1 MGAYKYLEEISK
13 KKQSDVMRFLLRVRC
28 WEYRQLHA
36 IHRASRPSRPDKA
49 RRLGYKAKQ
58 GYVIY
63 RVRVRRGNRKRHNP
77 KGQVYGKPVHQGINE
92 LKLQKS
98 KRAVAEQRVGKRCR
112 NLRVLNSYWVNQDS
126 TFKFY
131 EVILVDPT
139 HKAIRRDPRINWIA
153 GVNHKRRDARGLTS
167 AGRKSRGVGKGHLYN
182 NTRGGGRYHNWK
194 RNNTLSLRRYR

>member
-28 WEYRQLHA
+28 WEYRQMHA

-63 RVRVRRGNRKRHNP
+63 RVRVRRGNRKRPNP
-77 KGQVYGKPVHQGINE
+77 KGQVYGKPVHQGISE

-98 KRAVAEQRVGKRCR
+98 KRAVAEQRVGKRCA
-112 NLRVLNSYWVNQDS
+112 NLRVFNSYWVNQDS

-153 GVNHKRRDARGLTS
+153 KTVHKRREARGLTS
-167 AGRKSRGVGKGHLYN
+167 AGRKNRGVGKGHRFN
-182 NTRGGGRYHNWK
+182 NTSGGGRYHNWK
-194 RNNTLSLRRYR
+194 RNNTLSLPRYR